1 MGVLEGA
8 TGLPVG
14 FHSEDTSNVGD
25 IKSSTDENPMA
36 AQSFLRQVGPAVFL
50 VVIFFLN
57 FVSRMIFAPLLPTI
71 EKELAISH
79 GQAGFFFFLISAG
92 YLAGL
97 LLAGF
102 LSSRSTHRSAITASG
117 AGVGVSLLALSV
129 AGGPWT
135 MRCGFFALGFACGL
149 YMPSAIATITSLIDR
164 QHWGKAIAVHELA
177 PNLAFFSAPFI
188 AELFLRWLTWRAALG
203 ALGAAALMVVLAFFR
218 YGRGGDFPGEPPTAS
233 AMGLLMRTSSFWL
246 MVLLF
251 GMGVSVTVG
260 VYAMLPLYLV
270 NERQM
275 DSTWANTIV
284 ALSRVHGPFLGL
296 LGGWVSDR
304 LGPKR
309 TIVIS
314 LLFSGVLT
322 LLLGWASERGLSAV
336 VFVQPLLAVW
346 FFPAGFAALAM
357 ITPPQARNLS
367 VGFTVPF
374 GYLIGG
380 GAIPTFVGVMGDAG
394 SFAFGLM
401 VTGVLILGAGI
412 AALRLKLPDRSQPST

>member
-1 MGVLEGA
+1 MTVY
-8 TGLPVG
+8 
-14 FHSEDTSNVGD
+14 SEDTSNVRD
-25 IKSSTDENPMA
+25 IKSAADESPMA
-36 AQSFLRQVGPAVFL
+36 VQSFLRQVGPAVFL

-336 VFVQPLLAVW
+336 VFVQPMLAVW

-394 SFAFGLM
+394 SFASGLI

>member
-1 MGVLEGA
+1 MA
-8 TGLPVG
+8 T
-14 FHSEDTSNVGD
+14 
-25 IKSSTDENPMA
+25 
-36 AQSFLRQVGPAVFL
+36 QSFLHRVGPVVFL

-57 FVSRMIFAPLLPTI
+57 FVSRIILAPLLPTI
-71 EKELAISH
+71 EKDLAVSH
-79 GQAGFFFFLISAG
+79 GQAGFFFLLISAG

-97 LLAGF
+97 LLSGF
-102 LSSRSTHRSAITASG
+102 LSSRLTHRSAIIASG
-117 AGVGVSLLALSV
+117 AGVGVSMLALSA

-135 MRCGFFALGFACGL
+135 MGCGFFALGFASGL
-149 YMPSAIATITSLIDR
+149 YMPSAIAAITSLFGR

-188 AELFLRWLTWRAALG
+188 AELFLRWFTWRAALG
-203 ALGAAALMVVLAFFR
+203 ALGAASLIVVVAFSRF
-218 YGRGGDFPGEPPTAS
+218 GRGGDFPGEPPTAS
-233 AMGLLMRTSSFWL
+233 AVGLLLRSSSLWL

-260 VYAMLPLYLV
+260 VYAMLPLYLI
-270 NERQM
+270 NERYM

-296 LGGWVSDR
+296 LGGWVSDH

-314 LLFSGVLT
+314 LLFSGVAT
-322 LLLGWASERGLSAV
+322 LLLGWPTGRGLSVV

-374 GYLIGG
+374 GFLIGG
-380 GAIPTFVGVMGDAG
+380 GAIPTFIGVMGDAG
-394 SFAFGLM
+394 SFALGLM
-401 VTGVLILGAGI
+401 VTGVLILAAGI
-412 AALRLKLPDRSQPST
+412 AGLWLKLPDRSQHSI

>member
-1 MGVLEGA
+1 MTVY
-8 TGLPVG
+8 
-14 FHSEDTSNVGD
+14 SEDTSNVGD
-25 IKSSTDENPMA
+25 IKSAADESPMA
-36 AQSFLRQVGPAVFL
+36 APSFLHQVGPVVFL

-57 FVSRMIFAPLLPTI
+57 FVSRMILAPLLPTI

-97 LLAGF
+97 LLSGF

-135 MRCGFFALGFACGL
+135 MRCGFLALGFASGL

-188 AELFLRWLTWRAALG
+188 AELFLRWFTWRAAQARSARQHIVVWLFSLRPRRRRPRRAG
-203 ALGAAALMVVLAFFR
+203 RLMR
-218 YGRGGDFPGEPPTAS
+218 C
-233 AMGLLMRTSSFWL
+233 RTSSFWL

-251 GMGVSVTVG
+251 GMGVKVG
-260 VYAMLPLYLV
+260 VSHVRSILSTS
-270 NERQM
+270 QM
-275 DSTWANTIV
+275 VRLGNTIM
-284 ALSRVHGPFLGL
+284 ALSRSQVFLGL

-309 TIVIS
+309 TIVVS

-322 LLLGWASERGLSAV
+322 LLLGWTSGRGLSAV

-412 AALRLKLPDRSQPST
+412 AALLLKLPDRSQLST

>member
-1 MGVLEGA
+1 
-8 TGLPVG
+8 
-14 FHSEDTSNVGD
+14 VGD
-25 IKSSTDENPMA
+25 IKSTFDDNPMA
-36 AQSFLRQVGPAVFL
+36 AQSFLTQVEPIVLL

-57 FVSRMIFAPLLPTI
+57 FVSRMILSPLLPTI

-79 GQAGFFFFLISAG
+79 GEAGFFFFLISAG

-97 LLAGF
+97 LLSGF
-102 LSSRSTHRSAITASG
+102 FSSRSTHRLAITVSG

-135 MRCGFFALGFACGL
+135 MRCGLFALGFACGL

-188 AELFLRWLTWRAALG
+188 AEIFLRWLTWRAALG
-203 ALGAAALMVVLAFFR
+203 ALGVAGLIVVLAFFR

-233 AMGLLMRTSSFWL
+233 AVGLLMRTSSFWL

-260 VYAMLPLYLV
+260 VYAMLPLYLI

-275 DSTWANTIV
+275 DSSWANTIV
-284 ALSRVHGPFLGL
+284 ALSRSHGPFLGL

-309 TIVIS
+309 TIVVS

-322 LLLGWASERGLSAV
+322 LLLGWVSGRGLSAV

-380 GAIPTFVGVMGDAG
+380 GAIPTFVGVMGDTG
-394 SFAFGLM
+394 SFAFGLI

-412 AALRLKLPDRSQPST
+412 AAIQLKLPDRSQPST

>member
-1 MGVLEGA
+1 
-8 TGLPVG
+8 VG
-14 FHSEDTSNVGD
+14 E
-25 IKSSTDENPMA
+25 IKSA
-36 AQSFLRQVGPAVFL
+36 ADKRPGDAETFLAQVGPLAFL

-57 FVSRMIFAPLLPTI
+57 FVSRIILAPLLPTI
-71 EKELAISH
+71 EQELAISH

-97 LLAGF
+97 LLSGF
-102 LSSRSTHRSAITASG
+102 LASRLTHRSAIIASG
-117 AGVGVSLLALSV
+117 AGVGVSLLTMSA

-135 MRCGFFALGFACGL
+135 MPCGLFALGFACGL

-164 QHWGKAIAVHELA
+164 PHWGKAIAVHELA

-203 ALGAAALMVVLAFFR
+203 ALGAVAILVVLAFSQC
-218 YGRGGDFPGEPPTAS
+218 GRGGDFPGEAPTAG
-233 AMGLLMRTSSFWL
+233 AVGLLMRSSSFWL

-260 VYAMLPLYLV
+260 VYAMLPLYLI
-270 NERQM
+270 NERHM
-275 DSTWANTIV
+275 DSTWANTLV

-296 LGGWVSDR
+296 VGGWVSDR

-309 TIVIS
+309 TMVVS
-314 LLFSGVLT
+314 LLFSGVVT
-322 LLLGWASERGLSAV
+322 LLLGWVSGSALSVV

-357 ITPPQARNLS
+357 IMPPQARNLA

-374 GYLIGG
+374 GFMIGG
-380 GAIPTFVGVMGDAG
+380 GAIPTFIGIMGDAG
-394 SFAFGLM
+394 SFALGLI
-401 VTGVLILGAGI
+401 VSGVLIFGAGI
-412 AALRLKLPDRSQPST
+412 AALRLKLPEHTHDLP

>member
-1 MGVLEGA
+1 
-8 TGLPVG
+8 
-14 FHSEDTSNVGD
+14 
-25 IKSSTDENPMA
+25 MA
-36 AQSFLRQVGPAVFL
+36 AQSFLREVGPVVFL

-57 FVSRMIFAPLLPTI
+57 FVSRIILAPLLPTI
-71 EKELAISH
+71 ERELAISH

-97 LLAGF
+97 LLSGF
-102 LSSRSTHRSAITASG
+102 LSSRSTHRSTITASG
-117 AGVGVSLLALSV
+117 AGVGVSLLVVSM
-129 AGGPWT
+129 AGGSWT
-135 MRCGFFALGFACGL
+135 MPCGLFALGFASGL

-203 ALGAAALMVVLAFFR
+203 TLGAAAILVVLAFSR
-218 YGRGGDFPGEPPTAS
+218 YGRGGDFPGESPTAS
-233 AMGLLMRTSSFWL
+233 AVGLLVRSSSFWL

-260 VYAMLPLYLV
+260 VYAMLPLYLI

-284 ALSRVHGPFLGL
+284 ALSRLHGPFLGL

-309 TIVIS
+309 TIVVS
-314 LLFSGVLT
+314 LLFSGVAT
-322 LLLGWASERGLSAV
+322 LLLGWASGRGLSAI

-374 GYLIGG
+374 GFLIGG
-380 GAIPTFVGVMGDAG
+380 GVVPTFIGVMGDAG

-412 AALRLKLPDRSQPST
+412 AALRLKLPDRNQPST

>member
-1 MGVLEGA
+1 MADIESSRAGQPGGA
-8 TGLPVG
+8 G
-14 FHSEDTSNVGD
+14 EY
-25 IKSSTDENPMA
+25 
-36 AQSFLRQVGPAVFL
+36 FLRQTGPLTFL

-57 FVSRMIFAPLLPTI
+57 FVSRVILAPLLPAI
-71 EKELAISH
+71 ELELAVSH

-97 LLAGF
+97 LLSGF
-102 LSSRSTHRSAITASG
+102 LSSRLTHRSAIIASG
-117 AGVGVSLLALSV
+117 AGVGLSLLELSA
-129 AGGPWT
+129 AGGPWS
-135 MRCGFFALGFACGL
+135 MRCGFFALGFASGL

-188 AELFLRWLTWRAALG
+188 AELFLRWLTWRAAFG
-203 ALGAAALMVVLAFFR
+203 ALGAAAIAAVLVFCR
-218 YGRGGDFPGEPPTAS
+218 HGRGGDFSGELPTAS
-233 AMGLLMRTSSFWL
+233 AIGLLMRASSFWL

-270 NERQM
+270 NERHI

-284 ALSRVHGPFLGL
+284 ALSRFHGPFFGL
-296 LGGWVSDR
+296 VGGWVSDR

-309 TIVIS
+309 TIIVS
-314 LLFSGVLT
+314 LLFSGVVT
-322 LLLGWASERGLSAV
+322 LLLGLATGRALSVV

-394 SFAFGLM
+394 AFAFGLM
-401 VTGVLILGAGI
+401 ATGVLIFGAGV
-412 AALRLKLPDRSQPST
+412 AGLWLRLPDRGGLST

>member
-1 MGVLEGA
+1 
-8 TGLPVG
+8 
-14 FHSEDTSNVGD
+14 VGD
-25 IKSSTDENPMA
+25 IKSAADERPMA
-36 AQSFLRQVGPAVFL
+36 GQSFLRQVGPVVFL

-57 FVSRMIFAPLLPTI
+57 FVSRIILAPLLPTI

-97 LLAGF
+97 LLSGF
-102 LSSRSTHRSAITASG
+102 LSSRLTHRSAIIASG
-117 AGVGVSLLALSV
+117 AGVGVSMLALSA

-135 MRCGFFALGFACGL
+135 MRCGFFALGFASGL
-149 YMPSAIATITSLIDR
+149 YMPSAIAAITSLFDR
-164 QHWGKAIAVHELA
+164 RHWGKAIAVHELA

-188 AELFLRWLTWRAALG
+188 AELFLRWFTWRAALG
-203 ALGAAALMVVLAFFR
+203 ALGAAALMVVVAFSRF
-218 YGRGGDFPGEPPTAS
+218 GRGGDFPGEPPTAS
-233 AMGLLMRTSSFWL
+233 AVGLLLRSSSFWL

-251 GMGVSVTVG
+251 GVGVSVTVG
-260 VYAMLPLYLV
+260 VYAMLPLYLI

-314 LLFSGVLT
+314 LLFSGVAT
-322 LLLGWASERGLSAV
+322 LLLGWPTSRGLSVA

-374 GYLIGG
+374 GFLIGG
-380 GAIPTFVGVMGDAG
+380 GAIPTFIGIMGDAG
-394 SFAFGLM
+394 SFALGLM

-412 AALRLKLPDRSQPST
+412 AGLWLKLPDRSQPST